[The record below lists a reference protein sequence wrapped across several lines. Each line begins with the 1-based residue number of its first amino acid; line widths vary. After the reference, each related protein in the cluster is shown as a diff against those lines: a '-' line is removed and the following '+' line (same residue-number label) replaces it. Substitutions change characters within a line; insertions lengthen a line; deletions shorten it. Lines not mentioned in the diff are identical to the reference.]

1 MRVQKNPMEM
11 DLVLEVVTRRHLG
24 QQDVD
29 RLDDGQIRRLVVTH
43 GNDRTRGLL
52 AVIEVMTVEHLD

>member
-1 MRVQKNPMEM
+1 MEM
-11 DLVLEVVTRRHLG
+11 DLVLEVVTHRHLG

-52 AVIEVMTVEHLD
+52 AVIEVMMVGHLD